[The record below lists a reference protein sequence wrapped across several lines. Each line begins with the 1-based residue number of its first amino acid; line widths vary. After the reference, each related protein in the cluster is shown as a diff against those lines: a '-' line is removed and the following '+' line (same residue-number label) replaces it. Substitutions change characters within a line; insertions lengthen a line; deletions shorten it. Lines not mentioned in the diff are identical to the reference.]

1 MRKYASFLTVLAVA
15 AAPYRHRGRDKDY
28 WSVEDPDQL
37 YGPLRAEPFEAL
49 GVACKRTAVR
59 LTRATATIGV
69 HLSLHVPHHAVLCA
83 TITHY
88 IIERVLFRYISPLP
102 EAPPGPRSVIKDL
115 KAVRRAVAADLKREK
130 NE

>member
-59 LTRATATIGV
+59 LTFRTTRCFVLRSHTISSSASSFAT
-69 HLSLHVPHHAVLCA
+69 SL
-83 TITHY
+83 
-88 IIERVLFRYISPLP
+88 
-102 EAPPGPRSVIKDL
+102 RSQK
-115 KAVRRAVAADLKREK
+115 RRQDHGR
-130 NE
+130 